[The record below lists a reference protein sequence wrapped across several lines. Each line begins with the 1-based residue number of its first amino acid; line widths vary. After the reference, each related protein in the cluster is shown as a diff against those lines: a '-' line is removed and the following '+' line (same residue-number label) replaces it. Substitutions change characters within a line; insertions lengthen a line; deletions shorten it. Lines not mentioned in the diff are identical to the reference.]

1 MQTILLDS
9 NIYDKLWSDENTRL
23 RLASLILHSKVR
35 VIATPKIVDELTRSP
50 FKGVPDWFDVDE
62 EIEAVAV
69 VGHARVDMARLGA
82 GNVYRHH

>member
-35 VIATPKIVDELTRSP
+35 VIATPMIVDELTRSP
-50 FKGVPDWFDVDE
+50 FKGTRYLLDSGDPYILWSGMIRF
-62 EIEAVAV
+62 
-69 VGHARVDMARLGA
+69 L
-82 GNVYRHH
+82 